1 MPTIWG
7 FDNVENKRGRDFMKM
22 SFISLRE
29 HTTNILDFE
38 KKNVT
43 VNKTRIRRKSILYL
57 EKKIP
62 KVY

>member
-7 FDNVENKRGRDFMKM
+7 FDNVENKHGRDFMKM

-38 KKNVT
+38 KKMLLLT
-43 VNKTRIRRKSILYL
+43 KQ
-57 EKKIP
+57 E
-62 KVY
+62 